1 MFVRKALAAL
11 ACAGLVLG
19 SGAAAAA
26 PVAADNVRAASP
38 IDEGESLRG
47 MRGSFGI
54 ILALIIVAG
63 VLGVIFAG
71 DEDPPASP

>member
-19 SGAAAAA
+19 SSAAAAA
-26 PVAADNVRAASP
+26 PAAADDARVASP
-38 IDEGESLRG
+38 LSEGEGLRG

-54 ILALIIVAG
+54 MLALIIVAG

-71 DEDPPASP
+71 DEDPPESP